1 MTEFNKKYKELY
13 DSYNKKLLAEH
24 KLSFSTLDNNMGY
37 FITYLKYLRDYY
49 LLTDSNAQLED
60 TINVKTATLV
70 TAVDEYEKY
79 INCINNYYKLNGNIV
94 EKISDESEE
103 EVAKKYNL
111 EKEFHWTN
119 FWQLVMTNIEGWSI
133 DGQFYRF

>member
-1 MTEFNKKYKELY
+1 MTEFNKEYKELY
-13 DSYNKKLLAEH
+13 NSYNKKLLAEH
-24 KLSFSTLDNNMGY
+24 KLNFSTLDNNMGY

-49 LLTDSNAQLED
+49 LLTDNNAQLED

-70 TAVDEYEKY
+70 AAVDEYEKY
-79 INCINNYYKLNGNIV
+79 INCINNYYKLNGNIA
-94 EKISDESEE
+94 EKISDEPEE

-111 EKEFHWTN
+111 EKNFHWTN

-133 DGQFYRF
+133 DG

>member
-1 MTEFNKKYKELY
+1 MTEFNKEYKELY

-70 TAVDEYEKY
+70 AAIDEYEQY
-79 INCINNYYKLNGNIV
+79 INCVHNYYKLNGNNV
-94 EKISDESEE
+94 ERISDEPEE
-103 EVAKKYNL
+103 EVAKKYNS
-111 EKEFHWTN
+111 EKNFHWTN

-133 DGQFYRF
+133 DG

>member
-1 MTEFNKKYKELY
+1 MRNMTEFNKEYKELY
-13 DSYNKKLLAEH
+13 NSYNKKLLAEH

-70 TAVDEYEKY
+70 AAVDEYEKY
-79 INCINNYYKLNGNIV
+79 INCINNYYKLNGNIA
-94 EKISDESEE
+94 EKISDEPEE

-111 EKEFHWTN
+111 EKNFHWTN

-133 DGQFYRF
+133 DG

>member
-1 MTEFNKKYKELY
+1 MTEFNKEYKKLY
-13 DSYNKKLLAEH
+13 NSYNKKLLAEH
-24 KLSFSTLDNNMGY
+24 KLSFSTLDNNMKY

-49 LLTDSNAQLED
+49 LLTDSAAQVED
-60 TINVKTATLV
+60 SVNVKTATLV
-70 TAVDEYEKY
+70 AAVNEYEKY
-79 INCINNYYKLNGNIV
+79 VNCINNYYKLNGNIA

-111 EKEFHWTN
+111 EKKFHWTN

-133 DGQFYRF
+133 DG

>member
-1 MTEFNKKYKELY
+1 MTEFNKEYKELY
-13 DSYNKKLLAEH
+13 NSYNKKLLTEH
-24 KLSFSTLDNNMGY
+24 KLNFSTLDNNMGY

-70 TAVDEYEKY
+70 AAVDEYEKY

-133 DGQFYRF
+133 DG

>member
-1 MTEFNKKYKELY
+1 MTEFNKEYKELY
-13 DSYNKKLLAEH
+13 NSYNKKLLAEH
-24 KLSFSTLDNNMGY
+24 KLSFSTLDNNMKY

-49 LLTDSNAQLED
+49 LLTDSVVQSED
-60 TINVKTATLV
+60 TVNVKTATLV
-70 TAVDEYEKY
+70 AAVNEYEKY
-79 INCINNYYKLNGNIV
+79 VNCINNYYKLNGNIA

-111 EKEFHWTN
+111 EKKFHWTN

-133 DGQFYRF
+133 DG

>member
-1 MTEFNKKYKELY
+1 MTEFNKEYKELY
-13 DSYNKKLLAEH
+13 NSYNKKLLAEH
-24 KLSFSTLDNNMGY
+24 KLSFSTLDNNMKY

-49 LLTDSNAQLED
+49 LLTDSVAQSED
-60 TINVKTATLV
+60 TVSVKTATLV
-70 TAVDEYEKY
+70 AAVNEYEKY
-79 INCINNYYKLNGNIV
+79 VNCINNYYKLNGDIA

-111 EKEFHWTN
+111 EKKFHWTN

-133 DGQFYRF
+133 NG

>member
-1 MTEFNKKYKELY
+1 MRNMTEFNKEYKELY
-13 DSYNKKLLAEH
+13 NSYNKKLLAEH

-49 LLTDSNAQLED
+49 LLNDNTAQLED

-70 TAVDEYEKY
+70 AAVDEYEKY
-79 INCINNYYKLNGNIV
+79 INCINNYYKLNGNIA
-94 EKISDESEE
+94 EKISDEPEE

-111 EKEFHWTN
+111 EKNFHWTN

-133 DGQFYRF
+133 DG

>member
-1 MTEFNKKYKELY
+1 MTEFNKEYKELY
-13 DSYNKKLLAEH
+13 NSYNKKLLAEH

-70 TAVDEYEKY
+70 AAVDEYEKY
-79 INCINNYYKLNGNIV
+79 INCINDYYKLNGNIA

-111 EKEFHWTN
+111 EKKFHWTN

-133 DGQFYRF
+133 DG

>member
-1 MTEFNKKYKELY
+1 MTEFNKEYKELY
-13 DSYNKKLLAEH
+13 NSYNKKLLAEH
-24 KLSFSTLDNNMGY
+24 KLSFSTLDNNMKY

-49 LLTDSNAQLED
+49 LLTDSVAQSED
-60 TINVKTATLV
+60 TVNVKTATLV
-70 TAVDEYEKY
+70 AAVNEYEKY
-79 INCINNYYKLNGNIV
+79 INCINNYYKLNGDIA

-111 EKEFHWTN
+111 EKKFHWTN

-133 DGQFYRF
+133 DG

>member
-1 MTEFNKKYKELY
+1 MTEFNKEYKELY

-24 KLSFSTLDNNMGY
+24 KLSFSTLDNNMKY

-49 LLTDSNAQLED
+49 LLNDNIAQLED

-70 TAVDEYEKY
+70 AAVDEYEKY
-79 INCINNYYKLNGNIV
+79 INCINNYYKLNGNIA

-111 EKEFHWTN
+111 EKKFHWTN
-119 FWQLVMTNIEGWSI
+119 FWQLVMTNIEG
-133 DGQFYRF
+133 

>member
-1 MTEFNKKYKELY
+1 MRNMTEFNKEYKELY
-13 DSYNKKLLAEH
+13 NSYNKKLLAEH
-24 KLSFSTLDNNMGY
+24 KLSFSTLDNNMKY

-70 TAVDEYEKY
+70 AAVDEYEKY
-79 INCINNYYKLNGNIV
+79 INCINNYYKLNGNIA

-111 EKEFHWTN
+111 EKKFHWTN

-133 DGQFYRF
+133 DG

>member
-1 MTEFNKKYKELY
+1 MTEFNKEYKELY
-13 DSYNKKLLAEH
+13 NSYNKKLLAEH
-24 KLSFSTLDNNMGY
+24 KLSFSTLDNNMKY

-49 LLTDSNAQLED
+49 LLTDSVAQSED
-60 TINVKTATLV
+60 TVNVKTATLV
-70 TAVDEYEKY
+70 AAVNEYEKY
-79 INCINNYYKLNGNIV
+79 VNCINNYYKLNGNIA

-111 EKEFHWTN
+111 EKKFHWTN

-133 DGQFYRF
+133 NG

>member
-1 MTEFNKKYKELY
+1 MTEFNKEYKELY
-13 DSYNKKLLAEH
+13 NSYNKKLLAEH
-24 KLSFSTLDNNMGY
+24 KLSFSTLDNNMSY

-49 LLTDSNAQLED
+49 LLNDNIAQLED

-70 TAVDEYEKY
+70 AAVDEYEKY
-79 INCINNYYKLNGNIV
+79 INCINNYYKLNGNIA

-111 EKEFHWTN
+111 EKKFHWTN

-133 DGQFYRF
+133 DG

>member
-1 MTEFNKKYKELY
+1 MRNMTEFNKKYKELY

-79 INCINNYYKLNGNIV
+79 INCINNYYKLNGNIA

-111 EKEFHWTN
+111 EKKFHWTN

-133 DGQFYRF
+133 DG

>member
-1 MTEFNKKYKELY
+1 MTEFNKEYKELY
-13 DSYNKKLLAEH
+13 NSYNKKLLAEH
-24 KLSFSTLDNNMGY
+24 KLSFSTLDNNMKY

-49 LLTDSNAQLED
+49 LLNDNIAQLED

-70 TAVDEYEKY
+70 AAVDEYEKY
-79 INCINNYYKLNGNIV
+79 INCINNYYKLNGNIA
-94 EKISDESEE
+94 EKISGESEE

-111 EKEFHWTN
+111 EKKFHWTN

-133 DGQFYRF
+133 DG

>member
-1 MTEFNKKYKELY
+1 MTEFNKEYKELY

-79 INCINNYYKLNGNIV
+79 INCINNYYKLNGNIM

-111 EKEFHWTN
+111 EKKFHWTN

-133 DGQFYRF
+133 DG

>member
-1 MTEFNKKYKELY
+1 MTEFNKEYKELY
-13 DSYNKKLLAEH
+13 NSYNKKLLAEH
-24 KLSFSTLDNNMGY
+24 KLSFSTLDNNMKY

-49 LLTDSNAQLED
+49 LLTDSVAQSED
-60 TINVKTATLV
+60 TVNVKTATLV
-70 TAVDEYEKY
+70 AAINEYEKY
-79 INCINNYYKLNGNIV
+79 VNCINNYYKLNGNIA

-111 EKEFHWTN
+111 EKKFHWTN

-133 DGQFYRF
+133 DG

>member
-79 INCINNYYKLNGNIV
+79 INCINNYYKLNGNIA
-94 EKISDESEE
+94 EKISDEPEE

-111 EKEFHWTN
+111 EKKFHWTN
-119 FWQLVMTNIEGWSI
+119 FWQLVMTNMEGWSI
-133 DGQFYRF
+133 DG

>member
-1 MTEFNKKYKELY
+1 MTEFNKEYKELY
-13 DSYNKKLLAEH
+13 NSYNKKLLAEH
-24 KLSFSTLDNNMGY
+24 KLNFSTLDNNMSY

-49 LLTDSNAQLED
+49 LLNDNIAQLED
-60 TINVKTATLV
+60 AINVKTATLV
-70 TAVDEYEKY
+70 AAVDEYEKY
-79 INCINNYYKLNGNIV
+79 INCINNYYKLNGNIA

-111 EKEFHWTN
+111 EKNFHWTN

-133 DGQFYRF
+133 DG

>member
-1 MTEFNKKYKELY
+1 MTEFNKEYKELY

-133 DGQFYRF
+133 DG

>member
-1 MTEFNKKYKELY
+1 MTEFNKEYKELY
-13 DSYNKKLLAEH
+13 NSYNKKLLAEH

-70 TAVDEYEKY
+70 AAVDEYEKY
-79 INCINNYYKLNGNIV
+79 INCINDYYKLNGNIA

-111 EKEFHWTN
+111 EKNFHWTN

-133 DGQFYRF
+133 DG